1 MEKPDIIQTIE
12 QAGIELKKNKSL
24 CPFHSERTPSF
35 VVNPQRQTFHCW
47 GCGEHGDV
55 ITFVR
60 KFYNLSFRDAC
71 KYLHLNQPIRI
82 NSEQQKRRSLVKAF
96 REWEKSLKKE
106 LTDYYRDFHAITR
119 DLKTMDEAE
128 DFSEDFH
135 LMPIVE
141 VYLDILMNGA
151 DEEKYNLYRKV
162 NGNGKF

>member
-35 VVNPQRQTFHCW
+35 VVNPQRQTFHCF

-55 ITFVR
+55 ITFIQ
-60 KFYNLSFRDAC
+60 KFYNLSFKDAC
-71 KYLHLNQPIRI
+71 EHLHFNKPTRI
-82 NSEQQKRRSLVKAF
+82 NSETQHKRTLVNQFKV
-96 REWEKSLKKE
+96 WEKSFLKE
-106 LTDYYRDFHAITR
+106 LTDYYRDTHEITR
-119 DLKTMDEAE
+119 DLTSMDEAE

-141 VYLDILMNGA
+141 WYLEILTNGT
-151 DEEKYNLYRKV
+151 DEEKYNLMKRIR
-162 NGNGKF
+162 